1 MRFKKLHRLKI
12 ATYIFFVK
20 IFVRPSKVELDA
32 NAKFHRPEKKPHL
45 VAKLLRH
52 QIKKKDDCHLSADIT
67 SFRPLELWSSN
78 KP

>member
-32 NAKFHRPEKKPHL
+32 NAKFREAEKKPDF

-52 QIKKKDDCHLSADIT
+52 QIKNRDKRMIAISQLT
-67 SFRPLELWSSN
+67 SHRFGR
-78 KP
+78 

>member
-32 NAKFHRPEKKPHL
+32 NAKFREPEKKL
-45 VAKLLRH
+45 ISWRSFSGTKSRTA
-52 QIKKKDDCHLSADIT
+52 IKG
-67 SFRPLELWSSN
+67 
-78 KP
+78 